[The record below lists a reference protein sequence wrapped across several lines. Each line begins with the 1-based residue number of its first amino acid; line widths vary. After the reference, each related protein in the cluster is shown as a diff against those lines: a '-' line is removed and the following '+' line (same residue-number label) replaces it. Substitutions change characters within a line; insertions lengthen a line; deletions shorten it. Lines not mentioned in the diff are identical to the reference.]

1 MYKPSSLPYILIA
14 IVFLIVAISA
24 VPSGKNNSTSK
35 SEATRPPVDEAV
47 TNQHVEATKRPV
59 TYDSAPLTPD
69 IDEDTLLPDT
79 DVLDYP
85 IVEYGSDGI
94 AYAIDTDRNG
104 VIVTGIGSCT
114 DTHIVIPS
122 VYKHYRV
129 LEIGAG
135 AFQGNK
141 SIVSVTIADGVTS
154 IGENAFNGC
163 GKLVEVVLPTYT
175 LKTINASAFANCVNL
190 SKINIPQSVSY
201 IGELTFSRC
210 KMLFDLNYEST
221 SDDWARVD
229 KHPNWSKGS
238 SLSAVYCT
246 DTSVYVEG

>member
-1 MYKPSSLPYILIA
+1 M
-14 IVFLIVAISA
+14 
-24 VPSGKNNSTSK
+24 
-35 SEATRPPVDEAV
+35 
-47 TNQHVEATKRPV
+47 
-59 TYDSAPLTPD
+59 
-69 IDEDTLLPDT
+69 
-79 DVLDYP
+79 
-85 IVEYGSDGI
+85 
-94 AYAIDTDRNG
+94 
-104 VIVTGIGSCT
+104 
-114 DTHIVIPS
+114 IPS

>member
-1 MYKPSSLPYILIA
+1 MHKPSSLPYIAISILFLLIA
-14 IVFLIVAISA
+14 ISVT
-24 VPSGKNNSTSK
+24 PSKQGSKEPEYTSSK
-35 SEATRPPVDEAV
+35 SFDEYI
-47 TNQHVEATKRPV
+47 TDDTLVETKRPV
-59 TYDSAPLTPD
+59 HSEYVEYTKEPETEAP
-69 IDEDTLLPDT
+69 ET

-94 AYAIDTDRNG
+94 EYSFNADRSG

-114 DTHIVIPS
+114 DSHITSPS
-122 VYKHYRV
+122 VYKGYRV
-129 LEIGAG
+129 LEIGES
-135 AFQGNK
+135 AFEGNK
-141 SIVSVTIADGVTS
+141 TIVSVTIADSVIA
-154 IGENAFNGC
+154 IGANAFNGC

-175 LKTINASAFANCVNL
+175 LKTIEASAFANCVNL
-190 SKINIPQSVSY
+190 SKINIPRSVTY